1 MEFAMS
7 DNAPRIDRPT
17 SDPVHPSLSAAR
29 VPGRRRAGFGEQ
41 LQGGQGADTP
51 RRSRVPGLARLVSDA
66 VEGAGPIGGLV
77 TAGLDAVG
85 GGGSNESKDSEL
97 ERMHMMQRESQ
108 AFNLEYMA
116 LQEAAQAENRRFT
129 ALSNLMKARHDTAK
143 AAISN
148 IRV

>member
-1 MEFAMS
+1 MS
-7 DNAPRIDRPT
+7 DNTPRIDRPT
-17 SDPVHPSLSAAR
+17 SDAVHPSLSSAR

-41 LQGGQGADTP
+41 LAEARSADAP

-77 TAGLDAVG
+77 AAGLDAVG
-85 GGGSNESKDSEL
+85 GGRGDDAKASEL
-97 ERMHMMQRESQ
+97 ERMHAMQRESQ

-116 LQEAAQAENRRFT
+116 LQESAQAENRRFT